1 MTVISGAQEPTNP
14 EDLAK
19 RRNMIQQKKIKN
31 VMIHNLYESP
41 AAKYDLALVKI
52 KGRFRFN
59 PSAWPICVPEKE
71 QPRVD
76 HKGNAYTLL
85 GYGRNINNEER
96 GEVLTAEVLKVY
108 VSFFK
113 IMFIRLNIHT

>member
-1 MTVISGAQEPTNP
+1 
-14 EDLAK
+14 
-19 RRNMIQQKKIKN
+19 
-31 VMIHNLYESP
+31 MIHNLYESP

-108 VSFFK
+108 VSFFE
-113 IMFIRLNIHT
+113 ITFIRLNIHRSPILMKKRSNINRKKLELTKNVTGL